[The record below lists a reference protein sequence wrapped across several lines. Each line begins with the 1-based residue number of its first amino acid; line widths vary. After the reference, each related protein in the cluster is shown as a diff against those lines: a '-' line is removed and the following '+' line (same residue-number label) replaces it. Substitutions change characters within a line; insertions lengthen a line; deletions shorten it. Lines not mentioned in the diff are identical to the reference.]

1 MNQAPHKYARFRH
14 EFSRSDREYTRSCT
28 SVVRFQHDL
37 RHFDERLVKLLTSK
51 FGVFASYF
59 LGNVRSIRVIVHF
72 VLHIE
77 GRRRSEQTNF
87 VHFGTCPF
95 GSSGLDKSPRASHVS
110 RREHVLIYICNANHV
125 FFYGCHPLSRFLVLF
140 LLWKYLTRKYY
151 TTKCAICQ

>member
-1 MNQAPHKYARFRH
+1 MNFLDPT
-14 EFSRSDREYTRSCT
+14 ENILDR
-28 SVVRFQHDL
+28 VRRWYVFNMIFVILTKD
-37 RHFDERLVKLLTSK
+37 LVKLLTSK

-140 LLWKYLTRKYY
+140 LLWKYLTQKHY
-151 TTKCAICQ
+151 TTKCVKCQ